1 MFSFLYSQQ
10 KKMRQNA
17 ENWLE
22 VADRVRHFRRDLLT
36 GQTTLCSR
44 SHTGVGGANLPSWPP
59 SLSADGSTVAFLSD
73 ATNLLPLDG
82 NEATDLFA
90 WVAGPLPT
98 ALSAAQGGGTALITW
113 LESGNNCVLLSATNP
128 SAPAASWAPVT
139 SGITDFGLVKV
150 YAAHFAPGEPT
161 RYYRLRC
168 P

>member
-1 MFSFLYSQQ
+1 MKSLMCVFGC
-10 KKMRQNA
+10 
-17 ENWLE
+17 
-22 VADRVRHFRRDLLT
+22 VA
-36 GQTTLCSR
+36 
-44 SHTGVGGANLPSWPP
+44 
-59 SLSADGSTVAFLSD
+59 
-73 ATNLLPLDG
+73 
-82 NEATDLFA
+82 
-90 WVAGPLPT
+90 
-98 ALSAAQGGGTALITW
+98 ALALNVWAQGGGTAFITW